1 MDARIARE
9 GERSIEQ
16 FTRFCRCS
24 YIRLTVTPLW
34 PPTTGT
40 TTSLDKERSPTISAT
55 KVDARTTSKVVTPK
69 RLSRYWLTGSSSAD
83 INIPIGIVNASLLEH
98 LRDNRNGRVNWVRD
112 HEDECLGSIC
122 GDPNCKI
129 SDDSSVDLGQ
139 VNDLYD
145 ISRITSNRER
155 QTLNKSSLITS
166 YHQLSIRH
174 QGFALTLSSTKVRSV
189 SSIFK
194 SLRRRI
200 RTPGFLGT
208 PAGIT
213 TMSAPVSVFFRPSS
227 AGR

>member
-1 MDARIARE
+1 VGARIARE
-9 GERSIEQ
+9 GERSIEP
-16 FTRFCRCS
+16 FTRLSKWS

-69 RLSRYWLTGSSSAD
+69 RLSRCWLTGSRATD
-83 INIPIGIVNASLLEH
+83 TNLPLGIINTGLLEH
-98 LRDNRNGRVNWVRD
+98 LCDNRNGRINWVRD
-112 HEDECLGSIC
+112 HEDECLGSSC
-122 GDPNCKI
+122 GDPICKI

-145 ISRITSNRER
+145 ISRNTSNRER

-166 YHQLSIRH
+166 HHQLSIRH
-174 QGFALTLSSTKVRSV
+174 QGFALTLSSTKLISV

-194 SLRRRI
+194 RL
-200 RTPGFLGT
+200 
-208 PAGIT
+208 
-213 TMSAPVSVFFRPSS
+213 
-227 AGR
+227 